1 MDGLELALLTGAVAA
16 SGVVVLHAALVPA
29 RPSVSVQVA
38 RLDGARRSTRR
49 TVLSAAEAAASVA
62 PDRGLFGLQAAF
74 GRMMATLADRLEVLA
89 AERGWRLRRTR
100 SDLAVLGRRTGE
112 FLATKVVAGLVLL
125 LLAPI
130 CWLSLR
136 AFGVPLPGGVP
147 SSLALVMGGLGF
159 VVPDLALRG
168 DAQRRRRDFRR
179 VVGVFSD
186 LVAMN
191 LAGGRGLPEALLSSA
206 SVSDYW
212 ALVRIRQALAGARLS
227 GSTPWQA
234 LGDLGDELA
243 VAELSD
249 LAGALALAADDGA
262 KIRASLAARAATM
275 RRRDMADVEGEA
287 GEKSQSMLV
296 AQLVLCTAFMVF
308 LAFPAVHN
316 LMAQS

>member
-1 MDGLELALLTGAVAA
+1 MHLALGTGALTA
-16 SGVVVLHAALVPA
+16 GGIVVLSAALVRP
-29 RPSVSVQVA
+29 RPSVATQVA
-38 RLDGARRSTRR
+38 RLDQLRRSHQRSA
-49 TVLSAAEAAASVA
+49 LSAAEAAASAA
-62 PDRGLFGLQAAF
+62 PDRGLFGLSATF
-74 GRMMATLADRLEVLA
+74 GRAMARLADRLEVLA
-89 AERGWRLRRTR
+89 SDRGWRLRRTR
-100 SDLAVLGRRTGE
+100 ADLAVLGRPTGE
-112 FLATKVVAGLVLL
+112 FLATKVVAALVLVLL
-125 LLAPI
+125 APV
-130 CWLSLR
+130 CWLVLR
-136 AFGVPLPGGVP
+136 TFGVPLPGGVP
-147 SSLALVMGGLGF
+147 LSLALVLGGAGF
-159 VVPDLALRG
+159 CVPDLALRS
-168 DAQRRRRDFRR
+168 DATRRRRDFRR

-212 ALVRIRQALAGARLS
+212 ALVRIRQALSGARLS

-234 LGDLGDELA
+234 LGALGTELA
-243 VAELSD
+243 VAELTD

-262 KIRASLAARAATM
+262 KIRASLAARSATL

-316 LMAQS
+316 LMATS

>member
-1 MDGLELALLTGAVAA
+1 MSDLQLALAAGAATA
-16 SGVVVLHAALVPA
+16 GGLLALGTAFVRP
-29 RPSVSVQVA
+29 RPSVASQVA
-38 RLDGARRSTRR
+38 RVEGLRRSHQRQA
-49 TVLSAAEAAASVA
+49 LSAAEAAASAA
-62 PDRGLFGLQAAF
+62 PDRGLFGVSATF
-74 GRMMATLADRLEVLA
+74 GRAMARLADRLEVLA
-89 AERGWRLRRTR
+89 SDRGWRLRRTR
-100 SDLAVLGRRTGE
+100 ADLAVLGRRTGE
-112 FLATKVVAGLVLL
+112 FLATKVVAALVLL
-125 LLAPI
+125 LLAPV
-130 CWLSLR
+130 CWVVLR
-136 AFGVPLPGGVP
+136 TFGVPLPGGVP
-147 SSLALVMGGLGF
+147 LSLALVLGGTGF
-159 VVPDLALRG
+159 VVPDLALRS
-168 DAQRRRRDFRR
+168 DAARRRRDFRR

-212 ALVRIRQALAGARLS
+212 ALVRIRQALSGARLS

-234 LGDLGDELA
+234 LGDLGTELA
-243 VAELSD
+243 VAELVD

-262 KIRASLAARAATM
+262 KIRASLAARAATL

-316 LMAQS
+316 LMATS